1 MLFPG
6 YVSAGDLPALYSGAL
21 AFAFPSL
28 YEGFGMPALEAM
40 ACGAPVVASNVSS
53 LPEVVGDAG
62 LLVDPTDEDAL
73 AAALE
78 RIAGDPAL
86 RARLRE
92 LGAGPRASVLVGALR
107 RRDPGGR
114 PADRRVVTLRDGPV
128 LPA

>member
-40 ACGAPVVASNVSS
+40 ACGTPVVASNVSS

-73 AAALE
+73 AGALE

-92 LGAGPRASVLVGALR
+92 LGLARARLFSWERCA
-107 RRDPGGR
+107 
-114 PADRRVVTLRDGPV
+114 AETLEAIRQT
-128 LPA
+128 AAS